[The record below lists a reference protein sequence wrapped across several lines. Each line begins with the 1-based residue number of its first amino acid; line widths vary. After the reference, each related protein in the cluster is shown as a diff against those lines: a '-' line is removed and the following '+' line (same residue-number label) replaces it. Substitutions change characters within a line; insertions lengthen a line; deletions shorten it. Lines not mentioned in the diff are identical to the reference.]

1 VLATYSNERTCVL
14 TNKNEE
20 AARIVGLL
28 TKQGIRAKFIQQS
41 SKDLGFSKLAE
52 IRYFLKQIKKKLES
66 PKIEEDLWSEIK
78 QKTLLNYETSAC
90 LGYLKVFFDDFEKS
104 NPTKYWSD
112 LMEFV
117 AESNLEDFCSID
129 HQTVFVSTI
138 HKSKG
143 REFDTVYMLLDGERA
158 DNDEQIRK
166 LYVGMTRAKQRLFIH
181 CNTNVFSNIKTEGV
195 EYRQDT
201 NLYPLPEEITIPLT
215 HKDVYLDYFKGKK
228 EQILKL
234 RSGQP
239 LCFDDGYLRLPSG
252 GKVACISN
260 KIREELQGWAEKGY
274 YVKSAKI
281 NFIVA
286 WKGKEDV
293 EETAVLLP
301 ELMLIKSM
309 N

>member
-1 VLATYSNERTCVL
+1 MLATYGNERACVL

-28 TKQGIRAKFIQQS
+28 TKQGIRTKLIQS
-41 SKDLGFSKLAE
+41 TEGFRFSNLAE
-52 IRYFLKQIKKKLES
+52 VRYFLKHVNQNQDSPVISEEQWMQAKQDTLSNYATSTCLDYIKE
-66 PKIEEDLWSEIK
+66 
-78 QKTLLNYETSAC
+78 
-90 LGYLKVFFDDFEKS
+90 FFEDFEKT
-104 NPTKYWSD
+104 NRIKYRSD
-112 LMEFV
+112 LMEF
-117 AESNLEDFCSID
+117 AFESNLEDFCGKD

-166 LYVGMTRAKQRLFIH
+166 LYVGMTRSKQRLFIH
-181 CNTNVFSNIKTEGV
+181 CNTNVFENVKAEGV
-195 EYRQDT
+195 EYRHDA
-201 NLYPLPEEITIPLT
+201 NHYPHPEEITIPLT

-239 LCFDDGYLRLPSG
+239 LYFDDGYLRLPSG
-252 GKVACISN
+252 ERVVCISN
-260 KIREELQGWAEKGY
+260 KMREELQGWAEKSY

-286 WKGKEDV
+286 WKNKEDA

-301 ELMLIKSM
+301 ELMLVKSM